1 MSGDAAVFDMREGNF
16 KWIDSAGGVQEGKV
30 RLDTFLTVRAGQV
43 GWREGRLMQMGQC

>member
-16 KWIDSAGGVQEGKV
+16 KWIDSAGHSQEGKV

-43 GWREGRLMQMGQC
+43 GWREGRLMQMGEC